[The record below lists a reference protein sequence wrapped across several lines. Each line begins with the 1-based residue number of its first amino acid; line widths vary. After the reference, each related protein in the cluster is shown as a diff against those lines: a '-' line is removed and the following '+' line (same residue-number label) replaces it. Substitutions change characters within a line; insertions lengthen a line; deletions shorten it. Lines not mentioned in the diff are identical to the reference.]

1 MARIVLFHADEDILE
16 GLITAL
22 MRAGH
27 EATARAITASTHAGA
42 MAELIAEHQPDVV
55 VFDVAPPPGASLRRL
70 RELRSLPGVTDVPFV
85 LTAPAEPSLAPDDR
99 TVIAVVGEPFR
110 FDGVLDALEQVLRRP
125 PQPARSASRSCR
137 IMR

>member
-27 EATARAITASTHAGA
+27 EATARAITASTHAAA

-55 VFDVAPPPGASLRRL
+55 VFDIAPPQGASLQRL

-85 LTAPAEPSLAPDDR
+85 LTSPAELPQAADER

-110 FDGVLDALEQVLRRP
+110 FDAVLDALEQVLRKA
-125 PQPARSASRSCR
+125 PQSARSTSRSCR
-137 IMR
+137 IIR